1 MAQTMWYILNTCF
14 STGAL
19 EFGNVLARGCSRD
32 KDLKPKSPVVSQ
44 AVTACL
50 WPHLAG
56 GALCVTPLAG
66 AGGNEP
72 EEACTW
78 SFPLLFPCDSPV
90 SLSHSCDKPWPW
102 IQVHTAAESSQQ
114 RAVWSTHHC
123 IPRTLHSI
131 WHFVNDLL
139 PIFWKENENDLRGL
153 GLRLPCGNSQRN

>member
-1 MAQTMWYILNTCF
+1 MPQMAQTMWYILNTCF

-66 AGGNEP
+66 AGGE
-72 EEACTW
+72 T
-78 SFPLLFPCDSPV
+78 
-90 SLSHSCDKPWPW
+90 SLRKPAPDPSHSSFLATRLCPY
-102 IQVHTAAESSQQ
+102 HTAVINLGREYK
-114 RAVWSTHHC
+114 C
-123 IPRTLHSI
+123 IQLLSPHSRERYGQHTI
-131 WHFVNDLL
+131 VS
-139 PIFWKENENDLRGL
+139 PE
-153 GLRLPCGNSQRN
+153 PCIVFDIS